1 MMSEP
6 IPDCPVIFGY
16 KQIWLA
22 VWDTAPQ
29 VVADAIG
36 LIDTRTSTWQEG
48 IERSYEQGYDR
59 EQRQFRERQEI
70 FVSPP
75 VISWILAV
83 GGIGAL
89 PNPCVPEWLPWL
101 RNLSALLG
109 HVQSFGTH
117 RVSSAAYW
125 AKAQD
130 GRIIR
135 AYGYV
140 DGRTH
145 VNEGDLTPEEIALG
159 FDVLDERRATPAE
172 AAAHQAKI
180 DAEIARWEALRAEV
194 ETLRSEAAARGEEF
208 DEGILE
214 GERFDSRLNLLVPD
228 EDSVMML
235 AGCWSLDPMRLQE
248 YGIGAGL
255 GLIGSLRKR
264 QI

>member
-6 IPDCPVIFGY
+6 IPDRPVIFGY

-22 VWDTAPQ
+22 ISATAPQ

-36 LIDTRTSTWQEG
+36 LIDARTSTWKEG

-59 EQRQFRERQEI
+59 EQRQFREWQEI

-75 VISWILAV
+75 VLSWILAV

-89 PNPCVPEWLPWL
+89 PNACLPEWLPWL

-125 AKAQD
+125 AKARD

-135 AYGYV
+135 ACGYM
-140 DGRTH
+140 DGRTL

-159 FDVLDERRATPAE
+159 FDFRPHTAGRVRDRRGPRIDRVAQKATDLMDMMDHCGRVGGFVIICSAGATPRPF
-172 AAAHQAKI
+172 AHGMNNSWRGQSGPG
-180 DAEIARWEALRAEV
+180 RSRG
-194 ETLRSEAAARGEEF
+194 RSE
-208 DEGILE
+208 
-214 GERFDSRLNLLVPD
+214 
-228 EDSVMML
+228 
-235 AGCWSLDPMRLQE
+235 
-248 YGIGAGL
+248 
-255 GLIGSLRKR
+255 
-264 QI
+264 